1 VTDPS
6 QHVVAELGL
15 AVDVVGD
22 ELHGTATVHPEMFV
36 PGTSCLRLSI
46 LATWADHVA
55 GLVAGQAIRP
65 RVGVTLD
72 LDVHVHR
79 QPVGLSTIRAVARPL
94 KIGRSVVVV
103 GVELTADDGIP
114 AGIGTASFMAAPDAG
129 LTLPPLAESLAMSRS
144 RTGRLTVPFAER
156 ARCER
161 REPGVA
167 VLAVS
172 DDGINA
178 SQTLNGGLLALVV
191 EEAALSA
198 APGTTL
204 ASLAMRYLRPVRVG
218 PVVASADVRAELA
231 RVEVRD
237 AGSDDRVAVAATTR
251 SFHGLTR

>member
-1 VTDPS
+1 MEPL

-15 AVDVVGD
+15 VVEVVGD

-55 GLVAGQAIRP
+55 GLLAAQAIKP

-72 LDVHVHR
+72 LDVHVHEE
-79 QPVGLSTIRAVARPL
+79 PVGVGAIRAVARPI
-94 KIGRSVVVV
+94 KVGRSVVVV
-103 GVELTADDGIP
+103 GVEVVADDGAP
-114 AGIGTASFMAAPDAG
+114 VGIATASFMPAPDAA
-129 LTLPPLAESLAMSRS
+129 LTLPPLAESLAMSRGV
-144 RTGRLTVPFAER
+144 GRPLAAPFAER
-156 ARCER
+156 ARCAR

-172 DDGINA
+172 DDGLNA
-178 SQTLNGGLLALVV
+178 SKSLNGGLLALVV
-191 EEAALSA
+191 EEAALSAA

-218 PVVASADVRAELA
+218 PAVASAHVPGELA
-231 RVEVRD
+231 RVDVRD
-237 AGSDDRVAVAATTR
+237 AGRDGRVAVAATTR
-251 SFHGLTR
+251 AFHA